1 VRVSVIWG
9 QRRSDVAGAGAVA
22 VSMTLLVAA
31 CSSGAGDTE

>member
-1 VRVSVIWG
+1 VSVIWG
-9 QRRSDVAGAGAVA
+9 QRRSDVAGAVA